1 MIHII
6 WWLAVLIGG
15 ALFIGGFALACLL
28 AAMGK
33 QSRLEEEVFF
43 NAINKK
49 EEQDGN

>member
-1 MIHII
+1 MINLD

-33 QSRLEEEVFF
+33 QSRIEEQELYY
-43 NAINKK
+43 AIQKK
-49 EEQDGN
+49 ELENDN